1 MTRNRDDTYIR
12 IPHAIESEPFY
23 GDNDLLATWIRLFLA
38 ADVAYPFLPPVPRI
52 EQSLVDA
59 LAAAGWIE
67 LAPNDRYSIPGMAE
81 QRQKL
86 TTAGKIGGMAS
97 VKSPLHVIPRTNRS
111 TNRSAS
117 TNGSS
122 NASRTYADAD
132 ANVDVDEKNVDRGE
146 ASSSSTALTSATT
159 SDFFDGKESTHPP
172 AAASLD
178 LEDDEGFNRAFSKV
192 AQP

>member
-111 TNRSAS
+111 LRP
-117 TNGSS
+117 NGSS

-172 AAASLD
+172 AAASID
-178 LEDDEGFNRAFSKV
+178 LEDDEGFNAAFSKV